1 MTYIFTLASY
11 IGMSTLKDEI
21 LSLKESLKQLE
32 LERRNLIQHLQIQE
46 DNYLATFRQFV
57 EKIEQLIKQQEEQ
70 IDTLLR
76 QKCDLEARILG
87 IDEEGA
93 VLQYRW

>member
-1 MTYIFTLASY
+1 MKYIFTLASY
-11 IGMSTLKDEI
+11 IGMSTLKDKI

-70 IDTLLR
+70 IDTHLR